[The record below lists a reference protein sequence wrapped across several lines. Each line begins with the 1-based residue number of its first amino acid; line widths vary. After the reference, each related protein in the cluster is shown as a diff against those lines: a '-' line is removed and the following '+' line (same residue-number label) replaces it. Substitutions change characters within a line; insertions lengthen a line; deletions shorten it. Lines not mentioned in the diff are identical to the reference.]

1 MYHGI
6 IIDQEFTDQ
15 SFPNTFK
22 VFAKKQD
29 GSWGIYGI
37 EVEDPKL
44 EESIKKIQE
53 NMKGDEPWYAH
64 FYNDRQL
71 IVILKDM
78 VFRVEPHIS
87 SWTPIIDYGRELNI
101 PEEQFDFWP
110 NRFQDEIHYFSKGD
124 FTS

>member
-15 SFPNTFK
+15 SLPNTFK

-37 EVEDPKL
+37 EVEDFQL
-44 EESIKKIQE
+44 EDSIKKIQD
-53 NMKGDEPWYAH
+53 NMKGDEPWSAH

-71 IVILKDM
+71 IVIFKDK

-87 SWTPIIDYGRELNI
+87 SWKPIVEYGRKLNI
-101 PEEQFDFWP
+101 PEEQLDFWP
-110 NRFQDEIHYFSKGD
+110 NRFQDEIHYFSKEN
-124 FTS
+124 FVK

>member
-71 IVILKDM
+71 IVIFKDM